1 MTSRTTVVWV
11 AAAVTVVVV
20 AVAAVL
26 IVMRGD
32 DSEPTTDCGV
42 VSSLF
47 AQWNDTVGTAE
58 AAIASGEEGREG
70 TLDLAD
76 AESSMATAIRDSQ
89 GDVDSTDITGYL
101 DQWASGAEQIAQSR
115 RDQVNNPDR
124 SVTDPAPRG
133 YVEGSLSTQTAI
145 AGLVSACPEARPPS
159 NNA

>member
-1 MTSRTTVVWV
+1 M
-11 AAAVTVVVV
+11 TVVVV

-42 VSSLF
+42 VSSVF
-47 AQWNDTVGTAE
+47 AQWNDTVGAAE
-58 AAIASGEEGREG
+58 AAITSGEGGREG

-76 AESSMATAIRDSQ
+76 AESSMASAIREAE
-89 GDVDSTDITGYL
+89 GDVDSADIAGYL

-115 RDQVNNPDR
+115 RDQVNDPNR

-145 AGLVSACPEARPPS
+145 ASLVSACPEARQPS
-159 NNA
+159 NT

>member
-1 MTSRTTVVWV
+1 MVWV

-42 VSSLF
+42 VSSVF
-47 AQWNDTVGTAE
+47 AQWNDTVGAAE
-58 AAIASGEEGREG
+58 AAITSGEGGREG

-76 AESSMATAIRDSQ
+76 AESSMASAIREAE
-89 GDVDSTDITGYL
+89 GDVDSADIAGYL

-115 RDQVNNPDR
+115 RDQVNDPNR

-145 AGLVSACPEARPPS
+145 ASLVSACPEARQPS
-159 NNA
+159 NT

>member
-47 AQWNDTVGTAE
+47 AQWKDSVGAAETA
-58 AAIASGEEGREG
+58 ITSGTEGQEG
-70 TLDLAD
+70 TLALAD
-76 AESSMATAIRDSQ
+76 AESSMAATIRESQ
-89 GDVDSTDITGYL
+89 RDVDSADIAGYL
-101 DQWASGAEQIAQSR
+101 DQWASGAEQVAQSR
-115 RDQVNNPDR
+115 RDQVNGPNR

-133 YVEGSLSTQTAI
+133 YAEGALSTQTAI
-145 AGLVSACPEARPPS
+145 ASLVAVCPEARQPNS
-159 NNA
+159 DV